1 MVSCHLWDTHSEVY
15 GGLYL
20 VIWDEHSFFLGDV
33 ALRTIFVVSASLYWK
48 KTRMWLVLHPRSI
61 PKKEAVD
68 GGGHLVVQNLPSLSD
83 S

>member
-1 MVSCHLWDTHSEVY
+1 MEVY
-15 GGLYL
+15 
-20 VIWDEHSFFLGDV
+20 IWWFETSTDFFFKGDV

-48 KTRMWLVLHPRSI
+48 KTRMCLVLDPGSI